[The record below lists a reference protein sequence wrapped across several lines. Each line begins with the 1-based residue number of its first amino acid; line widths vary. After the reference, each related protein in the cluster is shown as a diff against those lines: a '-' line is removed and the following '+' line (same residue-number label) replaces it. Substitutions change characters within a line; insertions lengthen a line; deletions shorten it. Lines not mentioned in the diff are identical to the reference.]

1 MSADSY
7 RLLVIFDNEKKKF
20 VARIPELPD
29 LQVEGESRAEAVA
42 KAEEALEEAFRKA
55 ASDGTEMPAPF
66 DQTEFT
72 GELTLKVTPTLHR
85 ELAFLA
91 RHEGVDLNQL
101 VSELLAASVAGRAAP
116 RTGGHRREEHFRE
129 GREGNNRRRPPRG
142 QDYFNIME
150 DKASFI
156 DYVRKLDSGG
166 GPNRRGGRGRD
177 K

>member
-7 RLLVIFDNEKKKF
+7 RLVIVFDNEKKKF
-20 VARIPELPD
+20 IARMPELPD
-29 LQVEGESRAEAVA
+29 LQVEGESRAEAVSRI
-42 KAEEALEEAFRKA
+42 EEALEEAFRKA
-55 ASDGTEMPAPF
+55 ASDGKEMPAPF

-85 ELAFLA
+85 DLAFLA
-91 RHEGVDLNQL
+91 RQEGVDLNQL
-101 VSELLAASVAGRAAP
+101 VSELLSAGVAGRAAP
-116 RTGGHRREEHFRE
+116 RTGGHRREERSRD
-129 GREGNNRRRPPRG
+129 GREGSDRRRSPRG

-177 K
+177 R

>member
-7 RLLVIFDNEKKKF
+7 RLVILFDSEKKKF
-20 VARIPELPD
+20 IARIPELPD
-29 LQVEGESRAEAVA
+29 LQVEGENRAEAVSRI
-42 KAEEALEEAFRKA
+42 EEALEEAFRKA
-55 ASDGTEMPAPF
+55 ASDGREMPAPI

-85 ELAFLA
+85 DLAFLA

-101 VSELLAASVAGRAAP
+101 VSELLSASVAGRAVP
-116 RTGGHRREEHFRE
+116 RTGGHRRDER
-129 GREGNNRRRPPRG
+129 REGNDRRRPPRG

-177 K
+177 Q